1 MTMDPLLSLTILLLS
16 ATPFIEAR
24 YAIPLAMNQFGFSA
38 PEAFALGMAGNILP
52 VIALLLYLEP
62 VSEALSRWHVRFQQF
77 FSWLFERTRR
87 HSDSFERWGA
97 LALIPFVAVPL
108 PITGAW
114 TACAA
119 AFVFGIRFRYAF
131 PTITAGMIIAAM
143 LTTVGITSMQAL
155 LEATGVIP

>member
-1 MTMDPLLSLTILLLS
+1 MDLLLSLTIIFLS
-16 ATPFIEAR
+16 ATPFVEAR
-24 YAIPLAMNQFGFSA
+24 YAIPLAINQFGFSA
-38 PEAFALGMAGNILP
+38 SEAFALGMLGNILP

-62 VSEALSRWHVRFQQF
+62 VSEALSRGHVRFYRF

-87 HSDSFERWGA
+87 HSERFERWGA
-97 LALIPFVAVPL
+97 LALVPFVAVPL

-131 PTITAGMIIAAM
+131 PTITAGMLIAAI
-143 LTTVGITSMQAL
+143 LTTVGITSIWAL
-155 LEATGVIP
+155 IQATGGIL